1 MINNDSKHNNI
12 SFIRK
17 NHGLKSAVL
26 SIVIGAVLCVVLTGC
41 GKGTQELDKYYDN
54 MNNFTNNITIIKD
67 SMESIDTSSENA
79 PADVLACLDS
89 MEEQFRLLSEI
100 EVPKQ
105 FAGNEQLADDAY
117 SYMQQA
123 VSMYHE
129 FYDDPECDYSVF
141 EAASEN
147 YSRAMKRVGYISSIL
162 KGEVPEGEGVD
173 VTEEE
178 ATDFDPVTDDSVDEE
193 Q

>member
-1 MINNDSKHNNI
+1 MFNNDSKLKSN
-12 SFIRK
+12 SDIRK
-17 NHGLKSAVL
+17 NHGLKKALL
-26 SIVIGAVLCVVLTGC
+26 SIVIGMSASVMIAGC

-54 MNNFTNNITIIKD
+54 MNNFTNNMNIIKD
-67 SMESIDTSSENA
+67 RMESIDTSSENA
-79 PADVLACLDS
+79 PAEVLACLDQL
-89 MEEQFRLLSEI
+89 EEQFKLLSEI
-100 EVPKQ
+100 DVPKQ
-105 FAGNEQLADDAY
+105 FKSNEQLADDAY

-129 FYDDPECDYSVF
+129 FYDDPQSDYATF

-162 KGEVPEGEGVD
+162 KGEAPEGEGVD

-178 ATDFDPVTDDSVDEE
+178 ATDFTPVTDDSVDEE